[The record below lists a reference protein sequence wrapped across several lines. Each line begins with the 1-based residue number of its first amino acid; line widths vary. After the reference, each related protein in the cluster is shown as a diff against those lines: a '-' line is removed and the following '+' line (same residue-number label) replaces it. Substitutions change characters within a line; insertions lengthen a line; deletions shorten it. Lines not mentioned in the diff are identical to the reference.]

1 MKNKILFTAC
11 ALLFSGAAMAD
22 GARVDLG
29 EFSKGS
35 LTGWESKSFAGTTQY
50 QLEQQGN
57 KQVLKANSN
66 KTASIMGRRM
76 RIDLTKTPFLNWSWK
91 IDKALPPLKEATRA
105 GDDYAARVYVII
117 DGGVFVWKTRALNY
131 VWSSAPNS
139 RGTKWNNAFKPKNAR
154 MLAVRDKRDAAGR
167 WLYQKQDV
175 AADFKTL
182 FGFQPRFIDGIA
194 IMTDTDNS
202 GGTAAASY
210 GDIFFSEK

>member
-1 MKNKILFTAC
+1 MC
-11 ALLFSGAAMAD
+11 AVLFSGGAMAD
-22 GARVDLG
+22 GARINLG

-35 LTGWESKSFAGTTQY
+35 LDGWESKAFAGTTQY
-50 QLEQQGN
+50 QIQQQGD
-57 KQVLKANSN
+57 KKVLKANSN

-91 IDKALPPLKEATRA
+91 VDKALPPLQEATRA

-117 DGGVFVWKTRALNY
+117 DGGVFIWKTRALNY
-131 VWSSAPNS
+131 VWSSAANS

-167 WLYQKQDV
+167 WTYQKQDV
-175 AADFKTL
+175 AADFKAL
-182 FGFQPRFIDGIA
+182 YGFQPRFIDGIA

-202 GGTAAASY
+202 GGTASASY
-210 GDIFFSEK
+210 GDIFFSAK